1 MNTDLVMLYNTTIT
15 STSFTLK
22 NLYIGKDYHSL
33 YSTENYNDHKEAMDR
48 LFKTYITPQI
58 KEIYHPEIIQEW
70 KLNIDAAEYV
80 KHMTLTHV
88 PSTIK
93 QINRIDNFEHWPASI
108 KTTIEWFPFLE
119 IMEYTGNDIKMIIL

>member
-1 MNTDLVMLYNTTIT
+1 
-15 STSFTLK
+15 
-22 NLYIGKDYHSL
+22 
-33 YSTENYNDHKEAMDR
+33 MDI

-70 KLNIDAAEYV
+70 RLNIDAAEYV
-80 KHMTLTHV
+80 KHTTLTLV

-108 KTTIEWFPFLE
+108 KTTIEWFPFLG
-119 IMEYTGNDIKMIIL
+119 IME